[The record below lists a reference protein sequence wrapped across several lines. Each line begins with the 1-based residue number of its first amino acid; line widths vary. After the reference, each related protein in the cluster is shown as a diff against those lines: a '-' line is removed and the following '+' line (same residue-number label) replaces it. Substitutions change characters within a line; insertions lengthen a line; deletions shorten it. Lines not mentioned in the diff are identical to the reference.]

1 MVVLRLGGAYADV
14 DAECRQ
20 PLDSIIQPADTMLV
34 GWDTEVSN
42 TTSAAVSGLARQRLI
57 ANWFFVAS
65 AGHPVLGEL
74 CDHIARNAMTT
85 FSNNTVRDTAE
96 RTGQAVWTD
105 VVLRHALQHHT
116 AKVGG
121 TLQSVVWTL
130 LQCAPSFMFV
140 SCAVTYVHLALLLRP
155 FSAVVSILECLLRL
169 LLQHDDPWKV
179 RILPRVAF
187 GVRPMGDEPSLRP
200 DSPGVVVLHH
210 FMSSWQTARRRSLI
224 QVLLSRDRWVSAGQ
238 PLTPAGF
245 TPGSLNAATR
255 RQEAPVCWLYAC
267 TTPMRYACSILGSVL
282 AASRSLNDKV
292 ALANDLVWS
301 LTPTWVEGLI
311 ACMLLHMLLQADTDP
326 RHAGARAG
334 QQHHP
339 LPSQHLI

>member
-1 MVVLRLGGAYADV
+1 MPVVSQVRFYSDDAAMTFVRREFPEYFEAYLHLPKDVERADFFRWVGVMLFPGTCGMRCQSPDMFDLYDLPCLGELHACPVLVVCLQHPSLSIHSVAWQYVLLWCRYMVVLRLGGAYADV

-42 TTSAAVSGLARQRLI
+42 ATSAAASGLARQRLI

-65 AGHPVLGEL
+65 AGHPVLREL
-74 CDHIARNAMTT
+74 CDHIARNTMTT

-116 AKVGG
+116 AKVGCSSALSCLE
-121 TLQSVVWTL
+121 TASLRT
-130 LQCAPSFMFV
+130 SFMFLT
-140 SCAVTYVHLALLLRP
+140 CAVANVCPALLGRP
-155 FSAVVSILECLLRL
+155 LSAVVSVLICLLGL

-224 QVLLSRDRWVSAGQ
+224 QVLLSRDR
-238 PLTPAGF
+238 
-245 TPGSLNAATR
+245 
-255 RQEAPVCWLYAC
+255 
-267 TTPMRYACSILGSVL
+267 
-282 AASRSLNDKV
+282 
-292 ALANDLVWS
+292 
-301 LTPTWVEGLI
+301 
-311 ACMLLHMLLQADTDP
+311 
-326 RHAGARAG
+326 
-334 QQHHP
+334 
-339 LPSQHLI
+339 